1 MDMHKSKRMAI
12 PSHLWTT
19 EIYSR
24 IMHKTITYL
33 AGKAEHSSNNPTI
46 TFIEREKCK
55 CYSTSVFKWIAS
67 KVDRME
73 SWVGIM
79 G

>member
-12 PSHLWTT
+12 LSHLWTT
-19 EIYSR
+19 EIYSS
-24 IMHKTITYL
+24 IMHKTITYYS
-33 AGKAEHSSNNPTI
+33 GKAEQSSNNPPN

-55 CYSTSVFKWIAS
+55 CYSTSIFKRIAS

>member
-1 MDMHKSKRMAI
+1 M
-12 PSHLWTT
+12 
-19 EIYSR
+19 
-24 IMHKTITYL
+24 TYFS
-33 AGKAEHSSNNPTI
+33 GKAEQSSNNPPI
-46 TFIEREKCK
+46 TFIHKEKGK
-55 CYSTSVFKWIAS
+55 CHSTSVFEWIAS

>member
-12 PSHLWTT
+12 LSHLWTA
-19 EIYSR
+19 EIYRS
-24 IMHKTITYL
+24 IMHRTITYL
-33 AGKAEHSSNNPTI
+33 AGKAEQSSNNPPT

-55 CYSTSVFKWIAS
+55 RHSTSVFKWIAS